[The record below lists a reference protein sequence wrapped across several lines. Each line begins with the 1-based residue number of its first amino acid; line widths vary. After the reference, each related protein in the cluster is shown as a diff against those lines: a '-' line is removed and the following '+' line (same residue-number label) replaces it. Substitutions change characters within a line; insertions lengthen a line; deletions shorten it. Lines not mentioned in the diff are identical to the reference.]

1 MNVFDE
7 FQWRGMVCNSTEGL
21 PQLLAKE
28 KITAY
33 IGFDP
38 SASSLHVGSLLP
50 IMGLMHLQRYGHT
63 PIAIVGGGTGLIG
76 DPSGKTQE
84 RPLITK
90 EDVEA
95 NLQGIKEQLNRF
107 LDFDSKVNRAIMVNN
122 ADWLCTLSMLDFL
135 RDVGR
140 YFTVNY
146 MIAKESVKRRLEHE
160 EGISFTEF
168 SYLMLQSYDFLVLY
182 DRYHCACQ
190 MGGSDQWG
198 NITAGIDLIRRLR
211 GDKAYGLVFPLVT
224 TTSGTKFG
232 KTEQGTIWLDAQ
244 RTSPFR
250 FYQFWINA
258 DDNDAIT
265 YLKFFTLLSQSEV
278 HSLVEAVAISPEKR
292 DAQRKL
298 AQEATRLVH
307 GEAALIKAERA
318 SRVLFGEE
326 ITNLSMEDVLDIF
339 ADVPSSEIAKSRF
352 SGGEIGLVD
361 LLVSAGVAQSKGEAR
376 RLTQGGGAYL
386 NNIRVTDVQR
396 AISLNDSIE
405 GKIFILRKGQKEY
418 RLVKVTEN

>member
-1 MNVFDE
+1 MNVYDE
-7 FQWRGMVCNSTEGL
+7 FQWRGMVSDSTDGL

-50 IMGLMHLQRYGHT
+50 IMGLVHLQRYGHT

-90 EDVEA
+90 ENVEA
-95 NLQGIKEQLNRF
+95 NLLGIREQLSRF
-107 LDFDSKVNRAIMVNN
+107 LDFNAKVNPAKMVNN
-122 ADWLCTLSMLDFL
+122 ADWLCTISTLDFL

-146 MIAKESVKRRLEHE
+146 MIAKESVKRRLENE

-168 SYLMLQSYDFLVLY
+168 SYLMLQAYDFLVLY
-182 DRYHCACQ
+182 DRYHCICQ

-211 GDKAYGLVFPLVT
+211 SDKAYGLVFPLVT

-258 DDNDAIT
+258 DDKDAIT
-265 YLKFFTLLSQSEV
+265 YLKFFTLLSLSEV
-278 HSLVEAVAISPEKR
+278 RSLEETIATSPEKR
-292 DAQRKL
+292 EAQRKL

-307 GEAALIKAERA
+307 GDEALAKAERA

-326 ITNLSMEDVLDIF
+326 IKNLSMDDVLDIF
-339 ADVPSSEIAKSRF
+339 ADVPSSEIAKSKF

-361 LLVSAGVAQSKGEAR
+361 LLVAAGLAQSKGEAR
-376 RLTQGGGAYL
+376 RLAQGGGVYL
-386 NNIRVTDVQR
+386 NNIRVTDAQSAV
-396 AISLNDSIE
+396 SFDDSIE
-405 GKIFILRKGQKEY
+405 GKVFILRKGQKEY

>member
-7 FQWRGMVCNSTEGL
+7 FQWRGMVSDSTEGL

-122 ADWLCTLSMLDFL
+122 ADWLYTLSMLDFL

-278 HSLVEAVAISPEKR
+278 QSLEEAVATSPEKR

-318 SRVLFGEE
+318 SCVLFGEE
-326 ITNLSMEDVLDIF
+326 IKNLSMEDVLDIF

-361 LLVSAGVAQSKGEAR
+361 LLVSSGLAQSKGEAR

>member
-1 MNVFDE
+1 MNVYDE
-7 FQWRGMVCNSTEGL
+7 FQWRGMVSDSAEGL

-50 IMGLMHLQRYGHT
+50 IMGLVHLQRYGHT

-90 EDVEA
+90 ENVEA
-95 NLQGIKEQLNRF
+95 NLLGIREQLSRF
-107 LDFDSKVNRAIMVNN
+107 LDFNAKVNPAKMVNN
-122 ADWLCTLSMLDFL
+122 ADWLCTISTLDFL

-146 MIAKESVKRRLEHE
+146 MIAKESVKRRLENE

-168 SYLMLQSYDFLVLY
+168 SYLMLQAYDFLVLY
-182 DRYHCACQ
+182 DRYHCICQ

-211 GDKAYGLVFPLVT
+211 SDKAYGLVFPLVT

-258 DDNDAIT
+258 DDKDAIT
-265 YLKFFTLLSQSEV
+265 YLKFFTLLSLSEV
-278 HSLVEAVAISPEKR
+278 RSLEETIATSPEKR
-292 DAQRKL
+292 EAQRKL

-307 GEAALIKAERA
+307 GDEALAKAERA

-326 ITNLSMEDVLDIF
+326 IKNLSMDDVLDIF
-339 ADVPSSEIAKSRF
+339 ADVPSSEIAKSKF

-361 LLVSAGVAQSKGEAR
+361 LLVVAGLAQSKGEAR
-376 RLTQGGGAYL
+376 RLAQGGGVYL
-386 NNIRVTDVQR
+386 NNIRVTDAQSAV
-396 AISLNDSIE
+396 SFDDSIE
-405 GKIFILRKGQKEY
+405 GKVFILRKGQKEY

>member
-7 FQWRGMVCNSTEGL
+7 FQWRGMVCDSTEGL

-95 NLQGIKEQLNRF
+95 NLQGIKEQLSRF
-107 LDFDSKVNRAIMVNN
+107 LDFDSKVNPARMVNN

-182 DRYHCACQ
+182 DRYHCVCQ

-211 GDKAYGLVFPLVT
+211 SDKAYGLVFPLVT

-278 HSLVEAVAISPEKR
+278 RSLEEAVAASPEKR

-307 GEAALIKAERA
+307 GEAELIKAERA

-326 ITNLSMEDVLDIF
+326 IKNLSMEDVLDIF

-361 LLVSAGVAQSKGEAR
+361 LLVSAGLAQSKGEAR
-376 RLTQGGGAYL
+376 RLTQGGGVYL

-396 AISLNDSIE
+396 AVSLNDSIE